1 MKKNKKL
8 ANFLLFCIIVVLA
21 IIAVIVVYCVCDL
34 FGINLS
40 YESKFLI
47 FLITFLFI
55 KGKKSDN
62 EVDVFDE
69 ENDSVNSNTGEKK
82 SKEAIKNSKRK
93 KTCNT
98 MLDEYY
104 LYQKSTNT
112 QYEDLK
118 DEQEEIE
125 KKLSNLSKQ
134 LVISLLLLVIFL
146 AFVGSMQIIY

>member
-8 ANFLLFCIIVVLA
+8 ANYLCNCIFAVLVIIA
-21 IIAVIVVYCVCDL
+21 IIILDCIYNL

-40 YESKFLI
+40 LGSKFLI

>member
-55 KGKKSDN
+55 KVKKSDN

>member
-1 MKKNKKL
+1 
-8 ANFLLFCIIVVLA
+8 
-21 IIAVIVVYCVCDL
+21 
-34 FGINLS
+34 
-40 YESKFLI
+40 
-47 FLITFLFI
+47 
-55 KGKKSDN
+55 
-62 EVDVFDE
+62 
-69 ENDSVNSNTGEKK
+69 
-82 SKEAIKNSKRK
+82 
-93 KTCNT
+93 